1 MKRLAILV
9 AVGAFLFYA
18 APVLAKGATQIKD
31 CSQVP
36 HPYSYTD
43 CSFDFWNGNGI
54 MSKYSPISY
63 HDVITPSG
71 NENEMFTGVIANDT
85 GHDVVYSAFSGSP
98 IPAGATCYS
107 FVTQHQTDNW
117 LLTIDALGNFSL
129 ECHFK

>member
-9 AVGAFLFYA
+9 AVGAFLFYT

-71 NENEMFTGVIANDT
+71 NENEMFTGVITNDT
-85 GHDVVYSAFSGSP
+85 GMMLYIQHSAVRQFQQEQLV
-98 IPAGATCYS
+98 I
-107 FVTQHQTDNW
+107 V
-117 LLTIDALGNFSL
+117 L
-129 ECHFK
+129 